1 MPEGDTIH
9 YAANRIRPVLS
20 GRVPDRIVTPS
31 ARHGTPPAG
40 GGAGAG
46 IVSWGER
53 LAGRVVG
60 SVDAYGKH
68 LFLRFDGGVTLH
80 SHLRMTGSWGVYP
93 RDAPWRRGRHRAWL
107 VIEAGPDVVVQ
118 FDGPVL
124 ELVRDSRTSFDQALA
139 GLGQDVLG
147 AEFDES
153 RFLGRLREDDPTRP
167 IGDALLDQRTLAGI
181 GNIWKA
187 ESCFAARL
195 DPWRPVARCADH
207 EVLAAVRF
215 ARERMGQSARDGFE
229 ARPRAVYGRRG
240 EACGRCGERIRSA
253 GQGEQNRNTFWCPGC
268 QT

>member
-9 YAANRIRPVLS
+9 YAANRIRPVLT
-20 GRVPDRIVTPS
+20 GHVPDRIVTPS
-31 ARHGTPPAG
+31 ARHRT
-40 GGAGAG
+40 GAG
-46 IVSWGER
+46 IASWGER
-53 LAGRVVG
+53 LAGRVVR

-68 LFLRFDGGVTLH
+68 LFLRFDGGLTLH
-80 SHLRMTGSWGVYP
+80 SHLRMTGSWAVY
-93 RDAPWRRGRHRAWL
+93 RREAPWRRGRHRAWL
-107 VIEAGPDVVVQ
+107 VIDSGPDVVVQ

-124 ELVRDSRTSFDQALA
+124 ELVRDSRTRFDQRLA

-153 RFLGRLREDDPTRP
+153 RFLARLREDDPTRP

-195 DPWRPVARCADH
+195 DPWRPVGRSTDD
-207 EVLAAVRF
+207 EVLGAVRF

-229 ARPRAVYGRRG
+229 ARPRAVYGRRD
-240 EACGRCGERIRSA
+240 EACSRCGAKIRSA